1 MQYMGSFEDT
11 DGDGTPNVPS
21 SYEEGKQER
30 KVAEDSK
37 SVIELIKNPNK
48 YAVMIIG
55 AVIVLIAIFVGIL
68 LLIKKLIKFMIH
80 KKQ

>member
-1 MQYMGSFEDT
+1 MGSFEDT
-11 DGDGTPNVPS
+11 DGDATPNVPS

-37 SVIELIKNPNK
+37 SVIELIKSPNK

-55 AVIVLIAIFVGIL
+55 AAIVLIAIFVGIL
-68 LLIKKLIKFMIH
+68 LLIKNLIKFMIH